1 MDKEEVLKS
10 VVIED
15 SEVVYWKKAL
25 NESSI
30 MLEKLESSLK
40 YEKAVKEMC
49 SQQLAQAQKN
59 ADL

>member
-1 MDKEEVLKS
+1 MDKEDVLKS

-15 SEVVYWKKAL
+15 SEVAYWKKAF
-25 NESSI
+25 NESNV

-40 YEKAVKEMC
+40 YEKAVNEMC
-49 SQQLAQAQKN
+49 AAKLAIAQNN